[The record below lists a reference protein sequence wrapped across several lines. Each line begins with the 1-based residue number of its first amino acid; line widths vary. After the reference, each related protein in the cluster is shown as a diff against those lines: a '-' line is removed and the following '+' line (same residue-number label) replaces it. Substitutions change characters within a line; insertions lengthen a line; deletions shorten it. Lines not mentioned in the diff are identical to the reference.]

1 MNKLVFREENSHR
14 CFKIFNV
21 TSLIYV
27 NNHRGLIIAY
37 KKEKLSF
44 NFVFTFNF
52 KEAFMDESFAR
63 DV

>member
-1 MNKLVFREENSHR
+1 MLNKLENSHR